1 MTVGG
6 ECRVGNVGWGLRS
19 GGCGA
24 GFEGGGDCGV
34 GFEGGGD
41 CGWGLWGGI

>member
-1 MTVGG
+1 M
-6 ECRVGNVGWGLRS
+6 GWGLRS

-34 GFEGGGD
+34 GIEE
-41 CGWGLWGGI
+41 WGLWGGVCRSWVLTERWC